1 MPAPADPNSAV
12 WSAMGWDGEK
22 SLVSAELHFSRI
34 RRHAKVL
41 GIGIPDDLEGTVLSS
56 LEGLEHPGE
65 PNVSPDQANFLLIVE
80 VSSEGE
86 IRLEPRT
93 IQKWPDRPLS
103 AVSLLAP
110 NWEEPV
116 RGTKHGDWEPHRAAR
131 KAAVENGA
139 DLGLL
144 FENEVLIDGDR
155 CAPLLLDNDGVAYHP
170 RNSDGALDSI
180 TVQSIK
186 AGIEGAGIPV
196 RSARITLSMILRASE
211 MVVCGSGMGIRAIGE
226 IDERKI
232 GRPNGPLFTAAH
244 NSWMEVI

>member
-1 MPAPADPNSAV
+1 MPSPADPNSAV

-22 SLVSAELHFSRI
+22 DLVSAEMHFARI
-34 RRHAKVL
+34 HRHAKIL
-41 GIGIPDDLEGTVLSS
+41 GIDVPDGLVDTVISGLG
-56 LEGLEHPGE
+56 GLEHPGE
-65 PNVSPDQANFLLIVE
+65 PNESPDQANFLLIVE

-86 IRLEPRT
+86 IRLEPRI

-110 NWEEPV
+110 NWEKPV

-131 KAAVENGA
+131 EAAVENGA

-170 RNSDGALDSI
+170 SHGDGALDSVTI
-180 TVQSIK
+180 QTIK

-196 RSARITLSMILRASE
+196 RPAKITLNMILRASE
-211 MVVCGSGMGIRAIGE
+211 MVVCGSGMGIRALGAIDGREIGT
-226 IDERKI
+226 
-232 GRPNGPLFTAAH
+232 PNGPLFSAAKK
-244 NSWMEVI
+244 SWMEEI

>member
-80 VSSEGE
+80 VSAEGE

-131 KAAVENGA
+131 KAAVEHGA

-144 FENEVLIDGDR
+144 FETEVLIDGDR
-155 CAPLLLDNDGVAYHP
+155 CARLLLDNGVVAYHP
-170 RNSDGALDSI
+170 TNLALFCNCLLYTSPSPRDS
-180 TVQSIK
+180 
-186 AGIEGAGIPV
+186 
-196 RSARITLSMILRASE
+196 
-211 MVVCGSGMGIRAIGE
+211 
-226 IDERKI
+226 
-232 GRPNGPLFTAAH
+232 
-244 NSWMEVI
+244 

>member
-80 VSSEGE
+80 VSAEGE

-226 IDERKI
+226 IDGRKI

>member
-1 MPAPADPNSAV
+1 MPGPADPNSAV

-22 SLVSAELHFSRI
+22 SLVSAELHFARI

-41 GIGIPDDLEGTVLSS
+41 GIDIPDNLEAAVLSR
-56 LEGLEHPGE
+56 LDGLERPGE
-65 PNVSPDQANFLLIVE
+65 PNDSPDQANFLLIVE

-86 IRLEPRT
+86 IRLEPLG
-93 IQKWPDRPLS
+93 IKKWPDTPLS

-131 KAAVENGA
+131 KAAIENGA

-180 TVQSIK
+180 TIQSIK
-186 AGIEGAGIPV
+186 AGIEEAGIPV

-211 MVVCGSGMGIRAIGE
+211 MVVCGSGMGIRAIGK
-226 IDERKI
+226 IDGRKI

-244 NSWMEVI
+244 NSWLEVI